1 MAGMLSF
8 CKKVVWLISA
18 PVAIKSARFC
28 VPRSRRGRIC
38 PQRTEALQPGPE
50 PPLFTVCSVAS

>member
-18 PVAIKSARFC
+18 PVAIKSTRFC
-28 VPRSRRGRIC
+28 VP
-38 PQRTEALQPGPE
+38 
-50 PPLFTVCSVAS
+50 F